1 MYWVVL
7 ACLKLAEGFADNF
20 VFWFPFYYELKAL
33 FVLWLILP
41 QTQGGIVLYNTL
53 VDPTLSEHEQD
64 IDSALNMAQ
73 EQARN
78 TGVEWSRRGLMTL
91 QRAAVDGL
99 VRGQHL
105 ITNQINNNQQTS
117 SPQPSPREPSQ
128 TPPPSTGFQAYLPG
142 GMLPENLFSRF
153 YSSTSSTSS
162 ASSQAPAQN
171 NTPNDDVCDSEDT
184 IYDALPVDVQNFS
197 PHDQE
202 AYIYQQR
209 KQLERMLRSLDVAQ
223 TELTQRTRLSR
234 SASDSATRR
243 RHRKNNNHARRSLMV
258 TEEDD
263 EEREFDFER
272 IESFNGG
279 EDMSDEMRRRQTRAV
294 GLTSFISGYFA
305 KAAVS

>member
-1 MYWVVL
+1 
-7 ACLKLAEGFADNF
+7 
-20 VFWFPFYYELKAL
+20 
-33 FVLWLILP
+33 
-41 QTQGGIVLYNTL
+41 
-53 VDPTLSEHEQD
+53 
-64 IDSALNMAQ
+64 MAQ

-99 VRGQHL
+99 VRGQNL

-117 SPQPSPREPSQ
+117 SPQPSPQEPSP
-128 TPPPSTGFQAYLPG
+128 TSPPSTGLQAYLPG
-142 GMLPENLFSRF
+142 RMLPENLLSRF

-162 ASSQAPAQN
+162 TSSSTSSTSSQSSAQS
-171 NTPNDDVCDSEDT
+171 NTLSSDVYDSEDT
-184 IYDALPVDVQNFS
+184 IYDALPVDVQNYS
-197 PHDQE
+197 LHDQE
-202 AYIYQQR
+202 AYIFQQR
-209 KQLERMLRSLDVAQ
+209 KQLERMLRTLDVAE

-258 TEEDD
+258 TEED

-272 IESFNGG
+272 IERFNGG